1 MVRVQGDLGDGVRPL
16 DELNAKEATQ
26 VRKHRPVMRDVAE
39 RAGVAMSTV
48 SRVLS
53 GHPDVGPDMRV
64 RVMSAA
70 TELGY
75 EPDILAQSLRT
86 GETMT
91 VGFVVGDISNPLMSQ
106 IARGAEAS
114 LRQSGR
120 AILLTNSF
128 NDPALD
134 RQHIGLFNQRRVDGL
149 ILSISDDTDSE
160 TAQVVAELSIPYVLV
175 DRQFAGVDAAAVLS
189 DHSQGITQAFDYLV
203 GSGHRRIGLVNG
215 YLNVRPAR
223 ERSQALLGLAGMHQD
238 VSVDI
243 RNSSFTA
250 SHGFDSTI
258 DMLSSDDPPT
268 AIIAGSNQILV
279 GILRALK
286 KLTLRVG
293 ADVALVTIDDIPLS
307 EFLDP
312 PMPTI
317 SRDPEEMGRQAASL
331 LLEMLAGGPPRT
343 IELPTRLRFAGSDDN
358 HNYGWME

>member
-1 MVRVQGDLGDGVRPL
+1 MTPGDGVHPL
-16 DELNAKEATQ
+16 NKLDTQGVAQ
-26 VRKHRPVMRDVAE
+26 VRKHRPVMRDVAD
-39 RAGVAMSTV
+39 RAGVALSTV

-70 TELGY
+70 VELGY

-91 VGFVVGDISNPLMSQ
+91 VGFVVGDISNPLISQ

-120 AILLTNSF
+120 AMLLMNSF
-128 NDPALD
+128 NDPILD
-134 RQHIGLFNQRRVDGL
+134 RQHIGLLNQRRVDGL
-149 ILSISDDTDSE
+149 ILSISDDIDPE
-160 TAQVVAELSIPYVLV
+160 TAKVIAELPIPCVLV
-175 DRQFAGVDAAAVLS
+175 DRQLAGADSAAVLS
-189 DHSQGITQAFDYLV
+189 DHSKGIKQAFDYLV
-203 GSGHRRIGLVNG
+203 GGGHRRIGLVNG

-223 ERSQALLGLAGMHQD
+223 ERSQTLLDLAEIHQE

-250 SHGFDSTI
+250 EHGFDSTI
-258 DMLSSDDPPT
+258 DMLSSDYPPT
-268 AIIAGSNQILV
+268 AIIAGGNQILV

-286 KLTLRVG
+286 KLSLRVG
-293 ADVALVTIDDIPLS
+293 VDVALVTSDDIPLL

-317 SRDPEEMGRQAASL
+317 SRNPEEMGRQAAGL
-331 LLEMLAGGPPRT
+331 LLEMLAGGPRRT
-343 IELPTRLRFAGSDDN
+343 LELPTHLRFAGSEDSRD
-358 HNYGWME
+358 YGWIE

>member
-1 MVRVQGDLGDGVRPL
+1 MHTLNEL
-16 DELNAKEATQ
+16 DAQEETR
-26 VRKHRPVMRDVAE
+26 VRKHRPVMRDVAN
-39 RAGVAMSTV
+39 RAGVALSTV

-70 TELGY
+70 ADLGY

-91 VGFVVGDISNPLMSQ
+91 VGFVVGDISNPLISQ

-120 AILLTNSF
+120 AMLLTNSF
-128 NDPALD
+128 NDPSLD
-134 RQHIGLFNQRRVDGL
+134 RQHIKLLNQRRVDGL
-149 ILSISDDTDSE
+149 ILSISDDSDPE
-160 TAQVVAELSIPYVLV
+160 TAQVVAELSIPCVLV
-175 DRQFAGVDAAAVLS
+175 DRQLVGIDTAAVLS

-203 GSGHRRIGLVNG
+203 SSGHRRMGLVNG

-223 ERSQALLGLAGMHQD
+223 ERSRALLDLVGMNQE
-238 VSVDI
+238 VSVDV

-250 SHGFDSTI
+250 THGFDSTI

-293 ADVALVTIDDIPLS
+293 VDVALVTSDDIPLL

-317 SRDPEEMGRQAASL
+317 SRDPEEMGRQAAGL
-331 LLEMLAGGPPRT
+331 LLEMLAGGPRRT
-343 IELPTRLRFAGSDDN
+343 LELPTRLRFAGSDDN
-358 HNYGWME
+358 RNYGWME